1 MNAELVPRTTV
12 TEICARR
19 RSALALYATAY
30 SAISSADNA
39 HRVGWHYMPEYCFGR
54 PTAKFVS
61 HDHRLGTF
69 TYVN

>member
-1 MNAELVPRTTV
+1 MNHQAKAPTSTYRDGSDNITV
-12 TEICARR
+12 YENT
-19 RSALALYATAY
+19 
-30 SAISSADNA
+30 ADNA